1 MFRMCRIRSNASIS
15 ASATEPRIART
26 LAIVLGL
33 LAFLPVVASAQRPS
47 TPPRTGA
54 AAQPSQGTPSDRSSE
69 YHIGPRDLVAIRVF
83 EEPELNVDV
92 RVNEDGSIRL
102 PLVGNVPAEGLTENE
117 LAAKLKK
124 ILESDL
130 LQRASV
136 SVEVTEFRSRPIS
149 VLGAVRQPGSL
160 NFSGRLTLLEALT
173 AAGGLAEN
181 HGDSVYVLR
190 RATNGLTDQVSI
202 SINDLLV
209 RADPDVN
216 IPIFANDLINVP
228 AAVEVTVYCLGEVTT
243 PGALTFQSTEHIT
256 LLAAIARA
264 GGLTDRASKKIL
276 IRRQSTSG
284 EPQEVWVSYKQII
297 AGHEPDPDLHQGD
310 VVIVK
315 ESFF

>member
-1 MFRMCRIRSNASIS
+1 MFWMCRISRHPSIS
-15 ASATEPRIART
+15 AIAGTPRSLRG
-26 LAIVLGL
+26 LAIA
-33 LAFLPVVASAQRPS
+33 LALVALLPVAAFAQRSAAPS
-47 TPPRTGA
+47 RTSGA
-54 AAQPSQGTPSDRSSE
+54 VPQRAGTNSGNE
-69 YHIGPRDLVAIRVF
+69 YRIGPRDMVAIRVF

-102 PLVGNVPAEGLTENE
+102 PLVGSVPAEGLTENE
-117 LAAKLKK
+117 LAARLKT

-160 NFSGRLTLLEALT
+160 NFSGRLTLLEAIT

-181 HGDSVYVLR
+181 HGESIFVLR

-202 SINDLLV
+202 PIKDLLV

-228 AAVEVTVYCLGEVTT
+228 AAVEVTVYCLGEVAT
-243 PGALTFQSTEHIT
+243 PGALSFQSTEHIT

-276 IRRQSTSG
+276 IRRQRTGG
-284 EPQEVWVSYKQII
+284 EPQEIWVSYKHII
-297 AGHEPDPDLHQGD
+297 AGRTPDPELHQGD

>member
-1 MFRMCRIRSNASIS
+1 M
-15 ASATEPRIART
+15 
-26 LAIVLGL
+26 
-33 LAFLPVVASAQRPS
+33 AFVALVPSTALAQRPAS
-47 TPPRTGA
+47 GSRA
-54 AAQPSQGTPSDRSSE
+54 ATTAQSADSGGE
-69 YHIGPRDLVAIRVF
+69 YRIGPRDLVAVRVF

-102 PLVGNVPAEGLTENE
+102 PLVGKVPAEGLTENE
-117 LAAKLKK
+117 LAARLKK
-124 ILESDL
+124 TLESDL

-160 NFSGRLTLLEALT
+160 NFSGRLTLLEAIT

-181 HGDSVYVLR
+181 HGESVFVLR
-190 RATNGLTDQVSI
+190 RATDGLTDQVSI

-228 AAVEVTVYCLGEVTT
+228 AAVQVTVYCLGEVAT
-243 PGALTFQSTEHIT
+243 PGALSFRSTEHIT

-264 GGLTDRASKKIL
+264 GGLNDRASKKIL
-276 IRRQSTSG
+276 IRRQTPGG
-284 EPQEVWVSYKQII
+284 EPQEVWVSYKHII
-297 AGHEPDPDLHQGD
+297 AGREPDPELRQGD

>member
-1 MFRMCRIRSNASIS
+1 MAP
-15 ASATEPRIART
+15 AA
-26 LAIVLGL
+26 
-33 LAFLPVVASAQRPS
+33 ASAQHPAGATRP
-47 TPPRTGA
+47 GA
-54 AAQPSQGTPSDRSSE
+54 TAQATAPDHSSE
-69 YHIGPRDLVAIRVF
+69 YRIGPRDLVAVRVF

-92 RVNEDGSIRL
+92 RVNEDGTIRL
-102 PLVGNVPAEGLTENE
+102 PLLGNVRAEGLTENE
-117 LAAKLKK
+117 LAAQLKK
-124 ILESDL
+124 LLEADL

-149 VLGAVRQPGSL
+149 VIGAVRTPGSL
-160 NFSGRLTLLEALT
+160 NFSGRLTLLEAIT

-181 HGDSVYVLR
+181 HGDSIYILR
-190 RATNGLTDQVSI
+190 RATNGLTDQVSV
-202 SINDLLV
+202 SIDDLLV

-228 AAVEVTVYCLGEVTT
+228 AAVEVTVYCLGEVAT
-243 PGALTFQSTEHIT
+243 PGALSFQSTEHIT

-276 IRRQSTSG
+276 IRRRRPGG
-284 EPQEVWVSYKQII
+284 EPQEVWVSYKHII
-297 AGHEPDPDLHQGD
+297 AGREPDPELHQGD